1 MATITQRGEKWQAK
15 IRRDGYPP
23 ISKSFLKKVDAEAW
37 ARKQEAEMD
46 RGAWQDR
53 SAADSTTVYKL
64 LERYMKD
71 VVPSKRG
78 AEKEAAR
85 IRTMMGDTLARYKL
99 SALTPL
105 VLSDWRDRR
114 LAAGVSGSTVNRELN
129 IISAV
134 LNYARKELMIAVDNP
149 VAAMKRPAHGKARE
163 RRLEDGEEAR
173 LLEALEPAPRGAN
186 GRFSGGSNP
195 WMLPI
200 VQFALETAMRRG
212 ELLALTWENVDLK
225 KRVALLEMTKTGK
238 VEPCR
243 SRLVQLLY
251 WRV

>member
-1 MATITQRGEKWQAK
+1 LLGYREAGWQRSCKEARSGRRRYGETATRQSR
-15 IRRDGYPP
+15 
-23 ISKSFLKKVDAEAW
+23 SHFKKADAEAW

-64 LERYMKD
+64 LDRYMKD

-85 IRTMMGDTLARYKL
+85 IRTMMGDALSRYKL

-173 LLEALEPAPRGAN
+173 LLEALAPAPRGAN
-186 GRFSGGSNP
+186 GRFQAALTPGCCPLFSLPLKPRCGGGSCWP
-195 WMLPI
+195 
-200 VQFALETAMRRG
+200 
-212 ELLALTWENVDLK
+212 
-225 KRVALLEMTKTGK
+225 
-238 VEPCR
+238 
-243 SRLVQLLY
+243 
-251 WRV
+251 